1 MDMPLRR
8 MTETIE
14 KRRPARREAI
24 PGARTMRV
32 GVAPVDFGIG
42 RHEGEDRTNRVDSM
56 FEGYSGP

>member
-1 MDMPLRR
+1 

-14 KRRPARREAI
+14 KRRQARREAI